1 MGVSDD
7 FARGCRHSH
16 PSEVTKNIGLQQQEE
31 IARSN
36 NNSCFVF
43 STPKKWVGGGANL
56 LSVRDAHEKASQ

>member
-1 MGVSDD
+1 MTSQGV
-7 FARGCRHSH
+7 AGTVT

-43 STPKKWVGGGANL
+43 STPKKWVGGGTNL